1 VASARNPIAVSSRA
15 WGNSQ
20 VLHVGGVLD
29 GSTYREL
36 RDAVIKT
43 ALDEPRAV
51 IIDVTDLEVSAESA
65 WCVFTSARWH
75 VSVWPDVPL
84 ILVCGHAGGRGA
96 IRRNG
101 ITRYIPLY
109 STVESAHAAVRTDDL
124 EPQRRRAQAQLPA
137 VHSSLR
143 RARQLAAEWLTNWS
157 RREFIPVAAI
167 VVDVLV
173 ENVLEHTLSAPR
185 LIVESRGDAVTVAVA
200 DDSRIPAARHEDPHR
215 GGDTV
220 SGLAVVAALARAW
233 GSTPTSTGKT
243 VWAVIGPENSL

>member
-1 VASARNPIAVSSRA
+1 MSTRV
-15 WGNSQ
+15 WGNNQ
-20 VLHVGGVLD
+20 VLSVGGVLD
-29 GSTYREL
+29 RSTYRDL
-36 RDAVIKT
+36 RDLVIKT

-51 IIDVTDLEVSAESA
+51 IIDVTDLQVSAESA

-84 ILVCGHAGGRGA
+84 ILVCRHAGGREA

-101 ITRYIPLY
+101 ITRYVPLY
-109 STVESAHAAVRTDDL
+109 ATIDSAHRAVRTEDL
-124 EPQRRRAQAQLPA
+124 EPPRRRARAQLPA

-157 RREFIPVAAI
+157 QAEIVPVAAI

-173 ENVLEHTLSAPR
+173 ENVLEHTLSAPQ
-185 LIVESRGDAVTVAVA
+185 LIVESRGDAVTVAVS
-200 DDSRIPAARHEDPHR
+200 DDSRAPAVRHEDPHR

>member
-1 VASARNPIAVSSRA
+1 MAVSA
-15 WGNSQ
+15 HTWGKSQ
-20 VLHVGGVLD
+20 VLNVDGVLD

-51 IIDVTDLEVSAESA
+51 IVDVTDLQVLAESA

-84 ILVCGHAGGRGA
+84 ILVCRNAGGRDA

-101 ITRYIPLY
+101 ITRYVPLY
-109 STVESAHAAVRTDDL
+109 STLESAHAAARSDDL
-124 EPQRRRAQAQLPA
+124 EPPRRRARAQLPA

-143 RARQLAAEWLTNWS
+143 RARQLVAEWLTNWS
-157 RREFIPVAAI
+157 QADFIPVAAI

-185 LIVESRGDAVTVAVA
+185 LIVESRDDAVTIAVS
-200 DDSRIPAARHEDPHR
+200 DDSRAPAVRHEDPRR

-220 SGLAVVAALARAW
+220 SGLAVIAALARAW

>member
-1 VASARNPIAVSSRA
+1 VD
-15 WGNSQ
+15 
-20 VLHVGGVLD
+20 GVLD
-29 GSTYREL
+29 GSTYRDL
-36 RDAVIKT
+36 RDAVIKA

-51 IIDVTDLEVSAESA
+51 IVDVTDLQVSAESA

-75 VSVWPDVPL
+75 ISVWPDVPL
-84 ILVCGHAGGRGA
+84 LLVCRNAAGRDA

-101 ITRYIPLY
+101 IARYVPLY
-109 STVESAHAAVRTDDL
+109 ATLDSAQVAARSGDL
-124 EPQRRRAQAQLPA
+124 TPQRRRARAQLPA

-143 RARQLAAEWLTNWS
+143 RARQLVAEWLTNWS
-157 RREFIPVAAI
+157 QTDVLPVAAI

-185 LIVESRGDAVTVAVA
+185 LIVESRGDAVTIAVA
-200 DDSRIPAARHEDPHR
+200 DDNRTPAVRHEDPHR

-243 VWAVIGPENSL
+243 VWAVVGPENSL

>member
-1 VASARNPIAVSSRA
+1 MASAQSPLAVSTRA
-15 WGNSQ
+15 WGDNQ
-20 VLHVGGVLD
+20 VLSVDGVLD
-29 GSTYREL
+29 GSTYRDL
-36 RDAVIKT
+36 RDAVIKA

-51 IIDVTDLEVSAESA
+51 IVDVTDLQVSAESA

-75 VSVWPDVPL
+75 ISVWPDVPL
-84 ILVCGHAGGRGA
+84 LLVCRNAAGRDA

-101 ITRYIPLY
+101 IARYVPLY
-109 STVESAHAAVRTDDL
+109 ATLDSAQVAARSGDL
-124 EPQRRRAQAQLPA
+124 TPQRRRARAQLPA

-143 RARQLAAEWLTNWS
+143 RARQLVAEWLTNWS
-157 RREFIPVAAI
+157 QTDVLPVAAI

-185 LIVESRGDAVTVAVA
+185 LIVESRGDAVTIAVA
-200 DDSRIPAARHEDPHR
+200 DDNRTPAVRHEDPHR

-243 VWAVIGPENSL
+243 VWAVVGPENSL

>member
-1 VASARNPIAVSSRA
+1 VSTRA
-15 WGNSQ
+15 CGDSQ
-20 VLHVGGVLD
+20 LLHVDGVLD

-36 RDAVIKT
+36 RDEVIKT

-51 IIDVTDLEVSAESA
+51 IVDVTDLEVVAESA

-84 ILVCGHAGGRGA
+84 ILVCGHADGRRA

-101 ITRYIPLY
+101 ITRYVPLY
-109 STVESAHAAVRTDDL
+109 STVESAHTAVGTDDV
-124 EPQRRRAQAQLPA
+124 EPPRRRARAQLPA

-143 RARQLAAEWLTNWS
+143 RARQLAAEWLASWS
-157 RREFIPVAAI
+157 LADYIPVAAI

-185 LIVESRGDAVTVAVA
+185 LIVESRGDAVTIAVA
-200 DDSRIPAARHEDPHR
+200 DDSRSPAVRREDPRR

-233 GSTPTSTGKT
+233 GSTPMSTGKT

>member
-1 VASARNPIAVSSRA
+1 MASSQSPIAVSTRA
-15 WGNSQ
+15 WGNNQ
-20 VLHVGGVLD
+20 VLSVGGALD

-36 RDAVIKT
+36 RDTIIKA

-51 IIDVTDLEVSAESA
+51 IVDVTDLEVSAESA

-75 VSVWPDVPL
+75 VSIWPDVPL
-84 ILVCGHAGGRGA
+84 ILVCRNARGRDA

-101 ITRYIPLY
+101 ITRYVPLY
-109 STVESAHAAVRTDDL
+109 ATMDSAHAAARSAGL
-124 EPQRRRAQAQLPA
+124 EPQRRRARAHLPG

-143 RARQLAAEWLTNWS
+143 RARQLVAEWLTDWS
-157 RREFIPVAAI
+157 QADVIPVAAI

-173 ENVLEHTLSAPR
+173 ENVLEHTFSAPR
-185 LIVESRGDAVTVAVA
+185 LIVESRDDAVTIAVS
-200 DDSRIPAARHEDPHR
+200 DDSRAPAVRHEDPHR

-220 SGLAVVAALARAW
+220 SGLAVIAALTRAW

>member
-1 VASARNPIAVSSRA
+1 MASAQSPLAVSTRA
-15 WGNSQ
+15 WGDNQ
-20 VLHVGGVLD
+20 VLSVDGVLD
-29 GSTYREL
+29 GSTYRDL
-36 RDAVIKT
+36 RDAVIKA

-51 IIDVTDLEVSAESA
+51 IVDVTDLQVSAESA

-75 VSVWPDVPL
+75 ISVWPDVPL
-84 ILVCGHAGGRGA
+84 LLVCRNAAGRDA

-101 ITRYIPLY
+101 IGRYVPLY
-109 STVESAHAAVRTDDL
+109 ATLDSAHVAARSGDL
-124 EPQRRRAQAQLPA
+124 KPQRRRARAQLPA
-137 VHSSLR
+137 VHSSVR
-143 RARQLAAEWLTNWS
+143 RARQLVAEWLTTWS
-157 RREFIPVAAI
+157 QTDVLPVAAI

-185 LIVESRGDAVTVAVA
+185 LIVESRGDAVTIAVA
-200 DDSRIPAARHEDPHR
+200 DDNRTPAVRHEDPHR

-243 VWAVIGPENSL
+243 VWAVVGPENSL